1 MTPSDSDLDIEY
13 QNVIATVRAGHISE
27 REGFDY
33 YKAFRDGDTAKVE
46 AMRKEFQERLKR
58 PWDCDGI

>member
-1 MTPSDSDLDIEY
+1 MRDASNHDIEY
-13 QNVIATVRAGHISE
+13 YNIIAAVKAGHISE

-33 YKAFRDGDTAKVE
+33 YKAFRDGDTEKVE
-46 AMRKEFQERLKR
+46 AMRKEFQARLRR

>member
-1 MTPSDSDLDIEY
+1 MRDASNPDIEY
-13 QNVIATVRAGHISE
+13 FNIIATVRAGHISE

-33 YKAFRDGDTAKVE
+33 YKAFSDGDVEKVE

-58 PWDCDGI
+58 PWDCTGL